1 MGLQA
6 RSVARCDTTLVSRV
20 RRMFGLV
27 GLAVS
32 SAALRCVVLLSWGC
46 LSVVMVGVG
55 TPS

>member
-32 SAALRCVVLLSWGC
+32 SAALRCVVPLSWGC